1 MSGHIHSHRTQN
13 RTTRSPQDPT
23 AHLVA
28 RKSTRSA
35 TNKRGSKTPLTFRA
49 SRASRARRVPLL
61 VLRRVGAVV
70 CSTCASL
77 LMLRRRVGRVAA
89 ILGRYLLVVSVRTTA
104 GVRALLMLLVWW
116 GSIALLG
123 LAVLSGGLAAV
134 LGLAVLLLLLLMR
147 DVC

>member
-1 MSGHIHSHRTQN
+1 
-13 RTTRSPQDPT
+13 
-23 AHLVA
+23 
-28 RKSTRSA
+28 
-35 TNKRGSKTPLTFRA
+35 
-49 SRASRARRVPLL
+49 
-61 VLRRVGAVV
+61 
-70 CSTCASL
+70 
-77 LMLRRRVGRVAA
+77 MLRRRVGRVAA

-134 LGLAVLLLLLLMR
+134 LGLAVLLLLLLMLMR

>member
-13 RTTRSPQDPT
+13 RTTRSPQEPT

-49 SRASRARRVPLL
+49 SRARRVPLL

-70 CSTCASL
+70 CRTCAGL